1 VHTALV
7 TGAASGIGRALAAAL
22 VRDGSTVVVADL
34 DGMAAQRTAEALGP
48 RAVAATLDVRDR
60 DAVRELVERTDRDQD
75 GLDLLVN
82 NAGTGVG
89 GAFHTLTAEHWR
101 AQLEVNLYGVLHGI
115 EAAYPLM
122 RARGAGQICSTSS
135 LSGIIP
141 APTLGPYS
149 TSKHAVV
156 GMSLALRAEA
166 ATCGV
171 RVSVLCPGFTETPLL
186 DGGAP
191 SGAPGSGLTSVRPMI
206 RVMRSGI
213 ASPEAIAD
221 ACLAG
226 LRRDRAVIV
235 APLSARVA
243 WRAYRFAPGLTDRL
257 VTRTA
262 RGVLSA
268 LASEPER
275 VPG

>member
-1 VHTALV
+1 MHTALI

-22 VRDGSTVVVADL
+22 IRDGSTVIVADL
-34 DGMAAQRTAEALGP
+34 DGDAAQRTAAQLGS
-48 RAVAATLDVRDR
+48 RAVPATLDVRDR
-60 DAVRELVERTDRDQD
+60 DAVRELVERTDRDRG

-135 LSGIIP
+135 LSGILP
-141 APTLGPYS
+141 APSLGPYS
-149 TSKHAVV
+149 TSKYAVV

-166 ATCGV
+166 ATFGV

-186 DGGAP
+186 DGGTA
-191 SGAPGSGLTSVRPMI
+191 SGAPDTGVTSVRPLI
-206 RVMRSGI
+206 KAMRSGVATPESI
-213 ASPEAIAD
+213 AQ
-221 ACLAG
+221 ACLSG
-226 LRRDRAVIV
+226 LRKNKAVIV
-235 APLSARVA
+235 APLAARVA
-243 WRAYRFAPGLTDRL
+243 WRAYRFAPGLTDKL

-262 RGVLSA
+262 RAVLA
-268 LASEPER
+268 ELP
-275 VPG
+275 

>member
-1 VHTALV
+1 MHTALV
-7 TGAASGIGRALAAAL
+7 TGAASGIGRALSAAL
-22 VRDGSTVVVADL
+22 VRDGSTVVVADV
-34 DGMAAQRTAEALGP
+34 DGEAARRTAAALGP
-48 RAVAATLDVRDR
+48 RAVAVTLDVRDR
-60 DAVRELVERTDRDQD
+60 EAVRELIERTDRDHD

-82 NAGTGVG
+82 NAGISVG
-89 GAFHTLTAEHWR
+89 GPFHTLTSEHWR

-171 RVSVLCPGFTETPLL
+171 RVSVLCPGFTETSLL
-186 DGGAP
+186 DGGTD
-191 SGAPGSGLTSVRPMI
+191 SGVAGPGVISVRPMI
-206 RVMRSGI
+206 RVMGIGI
-213 ASPEAIAD
+213 ATPEAIAD
-221 ACLAG
+221 SCLTG
-226 LRRDRAVIV
+226 LRKDRAVIV
-235 APLSARVA
+235 APLSARVL
-243 WRAYRFAPGLTDRL
+243 WRACRFAPGLADRL
-257 VTRTA
+257 ATRTA

-268 LASEPER
+268 LASESAGVAR
-275 VPG
+275 